1 MIKIV
6 CVGKIKEKYL
16 QDGINEYLKRCSPF
30 GKTII
35 LEAKE
40 VTTLDDDK
48 NKKEEGKDILSLI
61 KDDEFVI
68 SLEIN
73 GKELS
78 SIELANLINEKFTY
92 GDSNITFVIGGS
104 TGLSDDVI
112 KRANYHLSFGKNTYP
127 HQLMRLILMEQIY
140 RSFMIINNHK
150 YHK

>member
-16 QDGINEYLKRCSPF
+16 TDGINEYLKRCVPF
-30 GKTII
+30 SKINI
-35 LEAKE
+35 VEVKE
-40 VTTLDDDK
+40 TNTLDEEK
-48 NKKEEGKDILSLI
+48 NKKEEGKEILSNI
-61 KDDEFVI
+61 KDDEYVI

-78 SIELANLINEKFTY
+78 SPELAYFINDKFTY
-92 GDSNITFVIGGS
+92 GYPVITFVIGGS
-104 TGLSDDVI
+104 IGLASEVI
-112 KRANYHLSFGKNTYP
+112 SRANYHLSFGKNTYP
-127 HQLMRLILMEQIY
+127 HQLMRMILLEQIY